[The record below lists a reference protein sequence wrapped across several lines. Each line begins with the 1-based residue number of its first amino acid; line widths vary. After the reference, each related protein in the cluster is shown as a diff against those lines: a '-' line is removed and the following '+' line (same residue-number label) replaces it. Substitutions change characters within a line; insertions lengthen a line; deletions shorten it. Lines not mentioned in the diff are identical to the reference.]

1 MQWGWKGN
9 EDIADK
15 SGVLTFEFSAGK
27 ASISLPDFDQAQHLA
42 QLIQKEI
49 DGEKRKVSMD
59 IVSRYARLGDEIA
72 NDA

>member
-27 ASISLPDFDQAQHLA
+27 ASISLPDFGQARHLA
-42 QLIQKEI
+42 QLILDEI